1 MLGFRKKIFLTG
13 SYTYEAWNPKYKK
26 LFENEINFY
35 KKKYG
40 KFILFSSDLS
50 FLNKSKIELLHKY
63 LLTDGWPH
71 SKAYL
76 NKTYKIKKLR
86 HLEFLKLKEKLFNLD
101 ENLKKKLIIRPH
113 PSDPIL
119 EWKKLTKNLK
129 NISYIYKG
137 DVSAAILASQGH
149 LHVGCSTA
157 IQALNY
163 GIPSGYINIS
173 KKFFRNNLPS
183 KVSYNL
189 NTQKKIIEFCNKTEK
204 FKLIRKIDSINLN
217 ASRNIISQIKK
228 LKPKK
233 GESNKIS
240 SSIIVK
246 DYVDEYKWFLKKF
259 IIKMINSKKLMNN
272 LSMTS
277 PVHQKLMGGIKKD
290 EVYHHLKKIS
300 HEKIKIKKVLIN
312 CFEIDF

>member
-1 MLGFRKKIFLTG
+1 
-13 SYTYEAWNPKYKK
+13 
-26 LFENEINFY
+26 
-35 KKKYG
+35 
-40 KFILFSSDLS
+40 
-50 FLNKSKIELLHKY
+50 
-63 LLTDGWPH
+63 
-71 SKAYL
+71 
-76 NKTYKIKKLR
+76 
-86 HLEFLKLKEKLFNLD
+86 
-101 ENLKKKLIIRPH
+101 
-113 PSDPIL
+113 
-119 EWKKLTKNLK
+119 
-129 NISYIYKG
+129 
-137 DVSAAILASQGH
+137 

-290 EVYHHLKKIS
+290 EVYYYLKKIS